1 MAGNSRAGA
10 FAEIL
15 KRSPLVDRTRVRLI
29 DFGLGDYGEVLALQE
44 SLRESRRKDA
54 VPDTW
59 LMGEHRTVITQG
71 VRGREADVLGG
82 RGGGGVDVVWVD
94 RGGQTTLHSPGQM
107 ILYPIV
113 KLGGGSLAGP
123 RMTHA
128 LLEGLRAWLIATHG
142 VEAEIPRGR
151 PGLFIGDRKLMSIGI
166 SVRGGVSMHGIAMNL
181 CNDPALWDRIVA
193 CGEPGTR
200 PVTLSELLGRR
211 IEPKAQGESIG
222 QWLREAW
229 GYAEVVTETHVS
241 GGRR

>member
-1 MAGNSRAGA
+1 MCWAGGA
-10 FAEIL
+10 A
-15 KRSPLVDRTRVRLI
+15 
-29 DFGLGDYGEVLALQE
+29 
-44 SLRESRRKDA
+44 
-54 VPDTW
+54 
-59 LMGEHRTVITQG
+59 
-71 VRGREADVLGG
+71 
-82 RGGGGVDVVWVD
+82 GGVDVVWVD

-211 IEPKAQGESIG
+211 IEPKAQGGIDRTVAPRG
-222 QWLREAW
+222 MGLRGRGDRVPRAGGAALARFAGW
-229 GYAEVVTETHVS
+229 RGGAHPPGTPKQFAAAVGAASVHTVSAVVTESTFVAADV
-241 GGRR
+241 GLALGFERG